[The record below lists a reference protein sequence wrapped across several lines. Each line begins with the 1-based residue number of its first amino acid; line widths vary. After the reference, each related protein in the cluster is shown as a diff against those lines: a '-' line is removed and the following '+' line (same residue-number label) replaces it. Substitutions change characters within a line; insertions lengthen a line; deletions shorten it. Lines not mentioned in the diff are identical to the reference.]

1 MIANIYTHKLR
12 LNAVS
17 VLRASARFE
26 IPFINLNNRSFLSEC
41 KIIPVPADPS
51 NKAQHFN

>member
-1 MIANIYTHKLR
+1 MIIEKIKAQ
-12 LNAVS
+12 V
-17 VLRASARFE
+17 E